1 MLTHLLRL
9 KEYNSLGANLPY
21 WIYENQ
27 QKKNDRSVPC
37 ATLVLFCMST
47 GWTCV
52 VFPFSRECGTIQNT
66 GFSLE
71 LGSAIQALWLYKD
84 NIVNQLYSN
93 KIEILLKC
101 KKD

>member
-1 MLTHLLRL
+1 MS
-9 KEYNSLGANLPY
+9 NISAFF
-21 WIYENQ
+21 
-27 QKKNDRSVPC
+27 S
-37 ATLVLFCMST
+37 MST

-52 VFPFSRECGTIQNT
+52 IFPFSRECGTIKNI

-71 LGSAIQALWLYKD
+71 LGSAIQALWWYKD